1 MEHFKITAERKGD
14 AIYISIQEDEK
25 LVIDINDAKRIV
37 VSKLEKQIVSV
48 NSAKI
53 KTQIKRRVCCKNPR
67 AVKMSRRRRISKR
80 NEVGSLNMINE
91 NFNKDAEILTR
102 DLDIKQNGNMNNPK
116 NFDGIN

>member
-14 AIYISIQEDEK
+14 AIYISIQEDER

-48 NSAKI
+48 KSAKI

-67 AVKMSRRRRISKR
+67 AVKMSRISKR

-91 NFNKDAEILTR
+91 NFNKDAEISTR

-116 NFDGIN
+116 KFDGRN